1 MHERDK
7 LTYGN
12 YYSFQMDVL
21 TRQKF
26 IQLTLRR
33 VKPGSGST
41 HKFLTTRTWNKQVTD
56 LRQLIQV
63 SYVIVGGVATRLY
76 MPERMTDDLDIL
88 IHQDES
94 VQAYLSLT
102 EQQAKK
108 IGDLSIGGTSWE
120 LPDKTILDIITS
132 EREWV
137 ATALRYPRIGSDGQ
151 PVISLPFLVL
161 MKLEASRT
169 TDISDIS
176 RMLGQASDLELDEVR
191 KIIEMYD
198 RNSMEDLESL
208 IQLGKIEMS

>member
-1 MHERDK
+1 M
-7 LTYGN
+7 N
-12 YYSFQMDVL
+12 VL

-41 HKFLTTRTWNKQVTD
+41 QTFLKNRTWNKQVTD
-56 LRQLIQV
+56 LREIIQV
-63 SYVIVGGVATRLY
+63 PYVIVGGVATRLY

-88 IHQDES
+88 IHEEEAP
-94 VQAYLSLT
+94 QAYQNLT
-102 EQQAKK
+102 DRQAKK
-108 IGDLSIGGTSWE
+108 MGDLSIGGTSWE

-132 EREWV
+132 QQAWV
-137 ATALRYPRIGSDGQ
+137 VQALLQPRIGADGQ
-151 PVISLPFLVL
+151 PVISLPYLVL
-161 MKLEASRT
+161 MKLAASRT

-191 KIIEMYD
+191 KTIEKYD
-198 RNSMEDLESL
+198 RNSLEDLESL

>member
-1 MHERDK
+1 
-7 LTYGN
+7 
-12 YYSFQMDVL
+12 MDVL

-41 HKFLTTRTWNKQVTD
+41 NEFLTTRTWNKQVTD
-56 LRQLIQV
+56 LRQLIQAN
-63 SYVIVGGVATRLY
+63 YVIVGGVATRLY

-88 IHQDES
+88 IHEDEATQ
-94 VQAYLSLT
+94 VYLGLI
-102 EQQAKK
+102 EQNARR

-120 LPDKTILDIITS
+120 LPDRTILDIITS
-132 EREWV
+132 NRAWV
-137 ATALRYPRIGSDGQ
+137 STALLRPRIGGDGQ
-151 PVISLPFLVL
+151 PTIDLPFLVL

-191 KIIEMYD
+191 KTIEMYD
-198 RNSMEDLESL
+198 RNSVEDLESL

>member
-1 MHERDK
+1 MNVR
-7 LTYGN
+7 
-12 YYSFQMDVL
+12 

-41 HKFLTTRTWNKQVTD
+41 HEFLKTRTWNKQVTD
-56 LRQLIQV
+56 LRKIIQV
-63 SYVIVGGVATRLY
+63 PYVIVGGVATRLY

-88 IHQDES
+88 IHEEQAP
-94 VQAYLSLT
+94 QAYQNLS

-108 IGDLSIGGTSWE
+108 MGDLSIGGTSWE
-120 LPDKTILDIITS
+120 LPDKTVLDIITS
-132 EREWV
+132 QQAWV
-137 ATALRYPRIGSDGQ
+137 VQALLHPRIGADGQ
-151 PVISLPFLVL
+151 PVISLPYLVL
-161 MKLEASRT
+161 MKLAASRT

-191 KIIEMYD
+191 KTIEKYD
-198 RNSMEDLESL
+198 LNSLEDLESL

>member
-1 MHERDK
+1 
-7 LTYGN
+7 
-12 YYSFQMDVL
+12 MDVL

-41 HKFLTTRTWNKQVTD
+41 HEFLTTRTWEKQVTD

-63 SYVIVGGVATRLY
+63 NYVIVGGVATRLY

-88 IHQDES
+88 IHDDEAAK
-94 VQAYLSLT
+94 AYRSLI
-102 EQQAKK
+102 EQNARK

-120 LPDKTILDIITS
+120 LPDRTILDIITS
-132 EREWV
+132 EQPWV
-137 ATALRYPRIGSDGQ
+137 KTALRQHRIGSDGQ
-151 PVISLPFLVL
+151 PVIDLPYLVL

-169 TDISDIS
+169 TDLSDIS

-191 KIIEMYD
+191 KTIEMYD
-198 RNSMEDLESL
+198 RNSVEDLESL

>member
-1 MHERDK
+1 
-7 LTYGN
+7 
-12 YYSFQMDVL
+12 MDAL

-41 HKFLTTRTWNKQVTD
+41 HAFLKTRTWGKQVTD
-56 LRQLIQV
+56 LRKILQV
-63 SYVIVGGVATRLY
+63 PYVIVGGVATRLY

-88 IHQDES
+88 IHES
-94 VQAYLSLT
+94 AAAQAYLNLF
-102 EQQAKK
+102 EQQAKR

-132 EREWV
+132 ERAWV
-137 ATALRYPRIGSDGQ
+137 TIALRQPQIGADGQ
-151 PVISLPFLVL
+151 PVISLPYLVL

-176 RMLGQASDLELDEVR
+176 RMLGQASDVELDEVR
-191 KIIEMYD
+191 KTIGIYD
-198 RNSMEDLESL
+198 PNSLEDLESL
-208 IQLGKIEMS
+208 IQLGKIEMSQS

>member
-1 MHERDK
+1 
-7 LTYGN
+7 
-12 YYSFQMDVL
+12 
-21 TRQKF
+21 
-26 IQLTLRR
+26 
-33 VKPGSGST
+33 
-41 HKFLTTRTWNKQVTD
+41 
-56 LRQLIQV
+56 
-63 SYVIVGGVATRLY
+63 

-94 VQAYLSLT
+94 VQAYLRLT

-151 PVISLPFLVL
+151 PVISLPYLVL

-191 KIIEMYD
+191 KTIEMYD
-198 RNSMEDLESL
+198 RNSVEDLESL

>member
-1 MHERDK
+1 
-7 LTYGN
+7 
-12 YYSFQMDVL
+12 MDVL

-41 HKFLTTRTWNKQVTD
+41 HEFLTTRTWKKQVTD

-63 SYVIVGGVATRLY
+63 PYVIVGGVATRLY

-88 IHQDES
+88 IHKDEAA
-94 VQAYLSLT
+94 QAYFSLI
-102 EQQAKK
+102 EGQAKRT
-108 IGDLSIGGTSWE
+108 GDLSIGGTSWE
-120 LPDKTILDIITS
+120 LPNKTILDIITS
-132 EREWV
+132 ERTWV
-137 ATALRYPRIGSDGQ
+137 RTALRNTRMGSDGQ
-151 PVISLPFLVL
+151 PVIDLPYLVL

-191 KIIEMYD
+191 KVIEKYD